1 MIIRGRADQFRYAA
15 RRRTNI
21 TAMSDIVYQPAL
33 HRAFGRLAQLSLGL
47 SGAIGRLSPSL
58 LFALRLWVSVCL
70 ALYVAFWLEL
80 DKPFWA
86 GASAAIV
93 CQPQLGA
100 SLRKGWFRLIG
111 ILVGAVFIVV
121 LTGFFPQDHLAYLGL
136 LAMWGGLCA
145 FGATVL
151 RNFASY
157 AAALAGYTAVIIAA
171 DTLGATG
178 GASPDVFWVAVYRAS
193 EISIGIVCAGIVLA
207 GSDLGG
213 AQQRLEVSFAGFA
226 AEITAQ
232 FSRMLVLVGQHLPDT
247 RAQRREIAFAVSSRS
262 IRQSIRPSENR
273 ASCATFAGS
282 SDSTVR
288 SVQRA
293 LRLARSCS
301 AADNSPGPQGSS

>member
-1 MIIRGRADQFRYAA
+1 MIIRGRADEFCYAA

-151 RNFASY
+151 RKLRLLCGSARRVHRRDHCCGHSRSDRRGESGRVLGGGLPCQRNQHRDCLRRYRSCWKRSRWCP
-157 AAALAGYTAVIIAA
+157 AAA
-171 DTLGATG
+171 
-178 GASPDVFWVAVYRAS
+178 
-193 EISIGIVCAGIVLA
+193 
-207 GSDLGG
+207 
-213 AQQRLEVSFAGFA
+213 
-226 AEITAQ
+226 
-232 FSRMLVLVGQHLPDT
+232 
-247 RAQRREIAFAVSSRS
+247 
-262 IRQSIRPSENR
+262 
-273 ASCATFAGS
+273 
-282 SDSTVR
+282 
-288 SVQRA
+288 
-293 LRLARSCS
+293 
-301 AADNSPGPQGSS
+301 